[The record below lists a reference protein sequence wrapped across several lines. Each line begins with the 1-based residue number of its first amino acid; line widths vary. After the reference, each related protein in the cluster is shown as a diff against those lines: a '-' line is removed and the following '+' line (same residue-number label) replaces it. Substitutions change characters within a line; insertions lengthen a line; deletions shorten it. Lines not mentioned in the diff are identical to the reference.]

1 MIRFSLILLS
11 LFSLMG
17 ELAMSAEHNATQQVK
32 NLSYTRIYIDD
43 EGNSHFSGEEIP
55 MTLAGYAMPGPKVGL
70 STTYDASSLTFFSA
84 PPGLFADWH
93 IAIRKQFLFHLSG
106 ISEITVSDD
115 EVRRFVRGD
124 IVLVEDTTGQGHIA
138 RVIGEEDVVIAAV
151 PAIVDE

>member
-11 LFSLMG
+11 VISFMG
-17 ELAMSAEHNATQQVK
+17 ELAMSAEHNATQQPK

-55 MTLAGYAMPGPKVGL
+55 MTLASYAMPEPKLGL
-70 STTYDASSLTFFSA
+70 SPTYEASSLTFFSA

-93 IAIRKQFLFHLSG
+93 TAIRKQFLFHLSG
-106 ISEITVSDD
+106 ISEITVSDG

-124 IVLVEDTTGQGHIA
+124 IVLVKDTTGQGHTA
-138 RVIGEEDVVIAAV
+138 RVVGEEDVVIAAV
-151 PAIVDE
+151 PAVVEE